1 MMNAFVKEYSP
12 EKIISFSSNDIS
24 DGGLY
29 EKLGFEESC
38 VTSAY
43 WYVSVK
49 NGMKR
54 YHRSSFSKAALKKKG
69 YDIDRKTE
77 TDVTDNIPY
86 LFRIYDSGHV
96 KWSLE
101 L

>member
-1 MMNAFVKEYSP
+1 
-12 EKIISFSSNDIS
+12 
-24 DGGLY
+24 
-29 EKLGFEESC
+29 
-38 VTSAY
+38 
-43 WYVSVK
+43 
-49 NGMKR
+49 MKR
-54 YHRSSFSKAALKKKG
+54 YHRSSFSKSALKKKG